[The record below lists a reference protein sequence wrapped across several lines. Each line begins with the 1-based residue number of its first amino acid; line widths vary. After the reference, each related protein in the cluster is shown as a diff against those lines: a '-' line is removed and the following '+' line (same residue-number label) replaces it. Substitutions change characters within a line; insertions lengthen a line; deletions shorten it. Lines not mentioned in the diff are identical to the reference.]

1 VILKSLLLKT
11 FYFLLFLLLG
21 IYVTVYLH
29 KKILAHTQSRRGP
42 LHTGFHGILQ
52 TLSQTLKLLLKS
64 PKNFL
69 KSQNLVIT
77 IGAIISITFAIAA
90 FLLIPLTGEIF
101 FINVEISLPLCLCFI
116 MISNTGTFLSID
128 RTGLNTNKILGLL
141 DRISTIIVFSVPL
154 FISSLGP
161 VTFASSFNLFEIVK
175 SQGRF
180 YNIIYQPLSM
190 IVFSVTCLLLWQRL
204 SLDVP
209 SKNTYL
215 NIDYLSTQT
224 GLNLLMFSIS
234 EYINILSLSLLAT
247 LLFFGGWNGPGF
259 LHPIIWTIIKTFVL
273 QVIFLFLYTVI
284 PKIKGIKRKINISL
298 AFLSS
303 LSLLNLLIVIF
314 VVLYLKPIFNL

>member
-1 VILKSLLLKT
+1 MTLKILLLKI

-21 IYVTVYLH
+21 LYVTVYLH
-29 KKILAHTQSRRGP
+29 KKILAHMQSRRGT
-42 LHTGFHGILQ
+42 LHTGYHGILQ
-52 TLSQTLKLLLKS
+52 ILSQTLKLLLKS
-64 PKNFL
+64 PKSFL
-69 KSQNLVIT
+69 KSQNLIIT
-77 IGAIISITFAIAA
+77 IGATISITFAIAA
-90 FLLIPLTGEIF
+90 FLLIPLTEEIF
-101 FINVEISLPLCLCFI
+101 FIDVEISLPLCLCFI
-116 MISNTGTFLSID
+116 MISNTGTFFPIE
-128 RTGLNTNKILGLL
+128 RTGLNINKIFGLL

-161 VTFASSFNLFEIVK
+161 VTLASSFNLFEIVR

-180 YNIIYQPLSM
+180 YNFIYQPLST

-204 SLDVP
+204 SLDMP

-215 NIDYLSTQT
+215 SIDYLSTQT

-234 EYINILSLSLLAT
+234 EYVNILSLSLLVN

-273 QVIFLFLYTVI
+273 QLIFLFLYTVI
-284 PKIKGIKRKINISL
+284 PKIKNIKRKINISI
-298 AFLSS
+298 AILSS

>member
-1 VILKSLLLKT
+1 M
-11 FYFLLFLLLG
+11 
-21 IYVTVYLH
+21 YVTVYLH
-29 KKILAHTQSRRGP
+29 KKILAHMQSRRGP

-64 PKNFL
+64 PKNFFN
-69 KSQNLVIT
+69 SQNLIIT
-77 IGAIISITFAIAA
+77 VGAIISITFAIAA

-116 MISNTGTFLSID
+116 MISNTGAFLSIN

-141 DRISTIIVFSVPL
+141 DRISTIILFSVPL

-161 VTFASSFNLFEIVK
+161 VTFASSFNLFEIVR
-175 SQGRF
+175 SQVRF

-204 SLDVP
+204 SLDMP

-215 NIDYLSTQT
+215 NIDYLSTQA

-234 EYINILSLSLLAT
+234 EYVNILSLSLLAT

-259 LHPIIWTIIKTFVL
+259 LHPIIWTIIKTFIL

-284 PKIKGIKRKINISL
+284 PKIKSIRRKINISL
-298 AFLSS
+298 VFLSS

>member
-1 VILKSLLLKT
+1 MILKSLLLKT

-29 KKILAHTQSRRGP
+29 KKILAHMQSRRGP

-141 DRISTIIVFSVPL
+141 DRISTTIVFSVPL

-259 LHPIIWTIIKTFVL
+259 LHPIIWTIIKTFIL
-273 QVIFLFLYTVI
+273 QVMFLFLYTVI